1 MSLTPARI
9 DLPKEGDR
17 IAALHGSGQWYFGPL
32 TVVKSVYST
41 RVVEV
46 WPEYWKRN
54 RTMVFTPSEQDPT
67 PLKWNLLDDLTPEER
82 ATMMVTPLPEPP
94 QT

>member
-1 MSLTPARI
+1 MTPARI

-32 TVVKSVYST
+32 LVVKSVYST

-46 WPEYWKRN
+46 RPETWSDQ
-54 RTMVFTPSEQDPT
+54 RTMVFTPSDQNPT
-67 PLKWNLLDDLTPEER
+67 PLKWNLLDDLSVEER
-82 ATMMVTPLPEPP
+82 AAMMVTPLPPP
-94 QT
+94 ST